1 MIKMHQYLSKL
12 NFKTRGIGLEDITG
26 EIKDVV
32 SKSQVHT
39 GMVNLTIMHTSASLI
54 IQENAS
60 PDVQRDI
67 LIFLD
72 RLIPMGKNLYEHRFE
87 GIDDMP
93 AHLKAMITNTTL
105 TLSIV
110 NAQLQLGTWQ
120 CIYLFEHRK
129 SSQVRCVTVH
139 CLGRKV

>member
-1 MIKMHQYLSKL
+1 MIEMHQYLSKL

-32 SKSQVHT
+32 SKSEVHT

-60 PDVQRDI
+60 HDVQRDI

-72 RLIPMGKNLYEHRFE
+72 R
-87 GIDDMP
+87 
-93 AHLKAMITNTTL
+93 
-105 TLSIV
+105 
-110 NAQLQLGTWQ
+110 
-120 CIYLFEHRK
+120 
-129 SSQVRCVTVH
+129 
-139 CLGRKV
+139 

>member
-1 MIKMHQYLSKL
+1 MHQYLSKL

-93 AHLKAMITNTTL
+93 AHLKAMITNTTSPNRL
-105 TLSIV
+105 CMV
-110 NAQLQLGTWQ
+110 P
-120 CIYLFEHRK
+120 EHRFA
-129 SSQVRCVTVH
+129 SVPNALLSRFC
-139 CLGRKV
+139 GFS

>member
-1 MIKMHQYLSKL
+1 MHQYFSKL

-32 SKSQVHT
+32 SKSEVDT

-60 PDVQRDI
+60 HDVQRDI

-120 CIYLFEHRK
+120 GVYLFEHRK
-129 SSQVRCVTVH
+129 SSHVRYVTVH
-139 CLGRKV
+139 CLGQKV